1 MKVLVVG
8 AGGVGAAFAA
18 IAQRRPVFSQV
29 VMADISL
36 ERARAAAERLGEP
49 DRFGAEQ
56 VDASDR
62 ADVAALIARVAP
74 DAVLNATDP
83 RFNEQIF
90 EAAFESRVTYLDMA
104 MTLSHRHPDSPY
116 ELPGEMLGEMQLAQ
130 HERWQQ
136 AGLLALVGIGVEP
149 GLSDLFARH
158 AADDLFDEH
167 RRGGSPR
174 RRRPAR
180 GGLRL
185 RPHLLDLDHD
195 RGVPESAADLGARAR
210 LLHHRRR
217 SRSPR
222 CSSSPR
228 ASGRSNV

>member
-49 DRFGAEQ
+49 DRFGAER
-56 VDASDR
+56 VDASDQ

-104 MTLSHRHPDSPY
+104 MTLSHPHPENPY

-149 GLSDLFARH
+149 GPVRPVRPPRRRRAVR
-158 AADDLFDEH
+158 EH
-167 RRGGSPR
+167 RRSGSPR

-180 GGLRL
+180 RGLRL
-185 RPHLLDLDHD
+185 RAHVLDLDHD
-195 RGVPESAADLGARAR
+195 RGVPEPAADLGARAR
-210 LLHHRRR
+210 LLHHRAR
-217 SRSPR
+217 SPSPR

-228 ASGRSNV
+228 ASGRSNA